1 MTPAKV
7 KIISEL
13 RAMFRDSIEEHKAT
27 RDANQPRD
35 FLDVFLAEVHSHPCT

>member
-1 MTPAKV
+1 MPITKV

-13 RAMFRDSIEEHKAT
+13 RAMFRESIEEHKAT

-35 FLDVFLAEVHSHPCT
+35 FLDVFLAEVHIRPCT

>member
-1 MTPAKV
+1 MPPAKV

-27 RDANQPRD
+27 RDVNQPRD
-35 FLDVFLAEVHSHPCT
+35 FLDVFLAEVPTHPST